1 MQIYYYRLC
10 RISNYFEN
18 LRIVSV
24 NDLGIQFLVIP
35 SIYVMSEN
43 FKLPVYNQVTS
54 LITSNLNSDKVPC
67 YLTKSTQIMAMSSPL
82 NKWFTQTAKQT
93 TITSIFF
100 SVKVKILINLA
111 PFKCKSKLEEFTSI
125 NK

>member
-35 SIYVMSEN
+35 SIYVMSVN

-93 TITSIFF
+93 TINSFFLIFF
-100 SVKVKILINLA
+100 FLCKI
-111 PFKCKSKLEEFTSI
+111 
-125 NK
+125 